1 MNKKNTYDRDD
12 FAIDKAAIPRA
23 QPVKLMDGR
32 WGVLV
37 SHKHV
42 PELRNHLIVSVQT
55 KGGKSWY
62 AKLVHRVHTDK
73 QGVSFTTTG
82 RRIDLNIEAERGHL
96 AYRERQVAI
105 AQGQLFRSSDVVLPN
120 QNEKMVPVSSP
131 AKRSSRPRQ
140 KYRAL
145 GRGR

>member
-1 MNKKNTYDRDD
+1 MNKKKTYDLED
-12 FAIDKAAIPRA
+12 FAIDEATIPRA

-62 AKLVHRVHTDK
+62 AKLQDRVHTDK
-73 QGVSFTTTG
+73 QGVSFSTTG
-82 RRIDLNIEAERGHL
+82 RRIDLKIETEEGHH
-96 AYRERQVAI
+96 AYRERQIAI
-105 AQGQLFRSSDVVLPN
+105 AKGKLFRSSNVVLPD
-120 QNEKMVPVSSP
+120 QNEKLVQDSS
-131 AKRSSRPRQ
+131 KGRRSTRPRQ
-140 KYRAL
+140 RYLTRS
-145 GRGR
+145 R